1 MRARAIGGC
10 REVQKMKNL
19 SLVNLVTSRDLAR
32 SQRVPG
38 VFRQAPAWGNRA
50 LAEACIM
57 QGCSGKNSPGETPSS
72 VAAQWGHGGPCR
84 VQISLHSRST
94 GFVEHRGEHSRLWLE
109 WDGLCQ
115 LAKVPIISTVKI
127 RRLSDRAMVS
137 PMTASCH
144 PTSRQSSLRRSVHSY

>member
-32 SQRVPG
+32 SRRVPG

-57 QGCSGKNSPGETPSS
+57 QGCSGKIAQVRHCLPQQRNEGTAVDLPVAGEQECKMDYGRRKFSDQLFMH
-72 VAAQWGHGGPCR
+72 VVRNVCC
-84 VQISLHSRST
+84 SRSAASDSP
-94 GFVEHRGEHSRLWLE
+94 FVR
-109 WDGLCQ
+109 
-115 LAKVPIISTVKI
+115 P
-127 RRLSDRAMVS
+127 
-137 PMTASCH
+137 TAN
-144 PTSRQSSLRRSVHSY
+144 

>member
-57 QGCSGKNSPGETPSS
+57 QGCSGKKRPRETPPSR
-72 VAAQWGHGGPCR
+72 AGRGGAGGPRGGKNASYCPPNGFGGEGGGNCR
-84 VQISLHSRST
+84 
-94 GFVEHRGEHSRLWLE
+94 GRGGW
-109 WDGLCQ
+109 
-115 LAKVPIISTVKI
+115 
-127 RRLSDRAMVS
+127 
-137 PMTASCH
+137 
-144 PTSRQSSLRRSVHSY
+144 

>member
-57 QGCSGKNSPGETPSS
+57 QGCSGKIAQVRHRLPQQRNGGTAVDLPMAGE
-72 VAAQWGHGGPCR
+72 QECKMGYGQEIILGPAFHARSEKCLLY
-84 VQISLHSRST
+84 QIRSI
-94 GFVEHRGEHSRLWLE
+94 GFAFR
-109 WDGLCQ
+109 
-115 LAKVPIISTVKI
+115 
-127 RRLSDRAMVS
+127 
-137 PMTASCH
+137 
-144 PTSRQSSLRRSVHSY
+144 